1 MEKTLPP
8 QPAVSKVEIPK
19 FMGRWYVIA
28 NIPTAFEKG
37 AYNAIETYAWNQ
49 AEERIDVDFRY
60 NKDSFDGVEKKYP
73 QKAFIYNQDTKS
85 EWRVQPFWPL
95 KFAYLIVHLA
105 DDYSDTI
112 IGVPDRGHVW
122 IMAREPKISEARY
135 AELVEKV
142 RSFGYDI
149 SKLQKV
155 PQRSQRKPEATFRPD
170 GTKDEAGRDIT
181 LSAQF

>member
-1 MEKTLPP
+1 MDKSLPP
-8 QPAVSKVEIPK
+8 QPTVPHVEIPK

-28 NIPTAFEKG
+28 NIPTPFEKG
-37 AYNAIETYAWNQ
+37 AHNAIETYVWNE
-49 AEERIDVDFRY
+49 AKDRIDIDFRY
-60 NKDSFDGVEKKYP
+60 NKDSFDGAEKKYP
-73 QKAFIYNQDTKS
+73 QKGFIYNQATKS

-112 IGVPDRGHVW
+112 IGVPDRGYVW
-122 IMAREPKISEARY
+122 IMAREPKISDARY

-149 SKLQKV
+149 GKLQKV
-155 PQRSQRKPEATFRPD
+155 PQRSGKRAESSDRTS
-170 GTKDEAGRDIT
+170 GTKHETAVST
-181 LSAQF
+181 SP